1 MTKVTRLR
9 LAPFALL
16 VLLVLLAFLVVKRQD
31 LTTEEAED
39 DAVQNVVKAE
49 DTVVRH
55 ELAALAVLAVVGLFA
70 FVTWIAIHAKAGEGN
85 ATPPTGES
93 SASGT
98 TAIR

>member
-16 VLLVLLAFLVVKRQD
+16 VLLVLLTFLVVKRQN
-31 LTTEEAED
+31 LTTEDAED
-39 DAVQNVVKAE
+39 DAARAVVQVEHRVAH
-49 DTVVRH
+49 DV
-55 ELAALAVLAVVGLFA
+55 LAAVAILAVVALFA
-70 FVTWIAIHAKAGEGN
+70 FVTWMAVRARAGEGN
-85 ATPPTGES
+85 ATPPTGDS